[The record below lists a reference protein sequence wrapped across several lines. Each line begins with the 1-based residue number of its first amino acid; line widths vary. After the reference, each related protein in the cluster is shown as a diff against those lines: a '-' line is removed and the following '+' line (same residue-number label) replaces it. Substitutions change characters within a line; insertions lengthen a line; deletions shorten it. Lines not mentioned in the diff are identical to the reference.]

1 MSDIL
6 PNLVWLRSFEAAAR
20 HLNFTEAASEL
31 GLTQAAVSL
40 HIRSLEGYL
49 HTNLFNRAPR
59 NLSLTEMG
67 RAYYPAVQRAI
78 DDLSLSTAGLF
89 GPKLSKV
96 VNLRA
101 PVSTAILWLAPNL
114 ADFNERNPE
123 IEIRMISSIWADRLS
138 EADVDIDLQ
147 LGYAER
153 FPRPVEVLCTEDI
166 TPVCHP
172 MHAEKIRSPQ
182 DMLQMTLVH
191 ILGFEDHWTR
201 YFSAH
206 GMTQTK
212 ARYGFALDT
221 TAAAVEMVSSGL
233 GVAPILTRFAD
244 QAIKS
249 GRPIAKLSKPVGLE
263 QSHFLAQM
271 PGVTRERSEVQEV
284 KKWLRELFGTKA

>member
-1 MSDIL
+1 MADPL
-6 PNLVWLRSFEAAAR
+6 PNLIWLRSFEAAAR

-40 HIRSLEGYL
+40 HVRSLEGHL
-49 HTNLFNRAPR
+49 HTSLFNRAPR

-67 RAYYPAVQRAI
+67 RAYYPVVQRAI

-89 GPKLSKV
+89 GPKLKKV

-101 PVSTAILWLAPNL
+101 PVSTAILLLAPNL
-114 ADFNERNPE
+114 LEFNKRHPE

-138 EADVDIDLQ
+138 ETDVDIDLQ

-153 FPRPVEVLCTEDI
+153 FPRSIEMLCTEEI
-166 TPVCHP
+166 TPVCHQDL
-172 MHAEKIRSPQ
+172 AQQIRSPQ
-182 DMLQMTLVH
+182 DLLGMTLIH

-201 YFSAH
+201 FFSAYGLEH
-206 GMTQTK
+206 TK

-244 QAIKS
+244 QAIKI
-249 GRPIAKLSKPVGLE
+249 GRPIVKLSKPVGLE
-263 QSHFLAQM
+263 QSHFLAKM
-271 PGVTRERSEVQEV
+271 PRAARERPEVQEV
-284 KKWLRELFGTKA
+284 KAWLRELFAATV